1 MTKLYLLVR
10 RYLAVALMFG
20 ALTSFAQ
27 QTVTGKVT
35 AADDG
40 SGIPGVNVL
49 EKGTTNGTVS
59 DSDGNYTINVGANAT
74 LVFSFVGYSSQEV
87 SVGGQSSINVSLQS
101 DVTALSEVVVVG
113 YGSQDKK
120 EITGS
125 VVALSAEQFNR
136 GNVNDP
142 RQLLQGKVPGL
153 SIYNRGGNPNTS
165 ATFRL
170 RGISTIGSNS
180 QPLIVIDG
188 ILGAS
193 LDNIDPN
200 DIESINVLKDGS
212 AAAIYGSRG
221 SAGVILVTTKRGS
234 KGKATVDYNGY
245 VAADQVARRQPVMT
259 ASEYVAAGG
268 NDIGSV
274 TDWQDEVTQTGV
286 SNVHNLAIASG
297 SQSTSFRATIN
308 YRDVNGILKKS
319 GFDQVNVRAN
329 LSHTAI
335 DNKLK
340 FDFGFSSTD
349 RRSNFSFNEA
359 LRYAVLFNPTVPI
372 RQPNGDFY
380 QSIIFD
386 NFNPVAILEQNIN
399 EGKRKT
405 INYNAR
411 VDFTPIENFT
421 LTANFGR
428 QFENNFNGSY
438 FSRNSLFVGFDR
450 KGLAR
455 RFTSESDFTL
465 FEGWGT
471 YQKEFSKINLDATV
485 GYSFQ
490 QDNYEEI
497 FIEAGG
503 FQNDNLGYNQLEQA
517 ADFAPGGNRPIINS
531 AQSPDNKIIAFFG
544 RVNLTFDKG
553 IYFNASVR
561 REGSTKLGKNNQW
574 GVFPA
579 VGLGVDISQYVTIP
593 KVDVLKFRAGFGVT
607 GSLPLQSGLAQDLY
621 TFDRYNQTAVNFAR
635 NANPDLKWEQKE
647 ETNIGIDFSI
657 AGKLSGSMDFF
668 VRNIKDFILER
679 EVDQAVF
686 VSGRQ
691 FQNVGALQSKGF
703 ELALNYNSVNLGQV
717 KWNPGIVL
725 STNSTELTEYFNT
738 RFVTGNF
745 GSPGQNNT
753 PFNLVEVGG
762 KLGTI
767 WGPVFDGVQIVG
779 ENGVAVFK
787 DLNADGTIKADPS
800 QALLPDADFKELGKA
815 FPTLE
820 LGWTNQL
827 TYKNWDANL
836 FFRGAFGHSLINQF
850 RAFYE
855 PIDPGAIK
863 SYNRVKT
870 DKAVDGLTEA
880 KFSSLYV
887 EKADFLKLDNI
898 TIGYTLNLANSNS
911 FRNVRFYTTVQ
922 NAFVITKY
930 SGIDPEPVFGDIE
943 DNNNPLITGV
953 DRRNSYFFAR
963 TFTFGINLGF

>member
-10 RYLAVALMFG
+10 RYLTVALIFG

-49 EKGTTNGTVS
+49 EKGTSNGTVS
-59 DSDGNYTINVGANAT
+59 DADGNFQINVGANAT
-74 LVFSFVGYSSQEV
+74 LVFSFVGYASQEV
-87 SVGGQSSINVSLQS
+87 SVGGQSVINVSLQS

-125 VVALSAEQFNR
+125 VVALGAEQFNK

-153 SIYNRGGNPNTS
+153 SIYNRGGNPNS
-165 ATFRL
+165 AATFRL

-188 ILGAS
+188 VLGAS
-193 LDNIDPN
+193 LDNVDPN

-245 VAADQVARRQPVMT
+245 IAADQVSRRQPVMT

-268 NDIGSV
+268 NDLGAV

-286 SNVHNLAIASG
+286 SNVHNIAIASG
-297 SQSTSFRATIN
+297 TQTTSFRASVN
-308 YRDVNGILKKS
+308 YRDVNGVLRKS

-329 LSHTAI
+329 LSHSALE
-335 DNKLK
+335 NKLK

-349 RRSNFSFNEA
+349 RRSDFSFNEA
-359 LRYAVLFNPTVPI
+359 LRYAVLFNPTAPV
-372 RQPNGDFY
+372 RFPNGDFY
-380 QSIIFD
+380 QAILFD

-411 VDFTPIENFT
+411 IDYSLLDNLT
-421 LTANFGR
+421 LTVNFAR
-428 QFENNFNGSY
+428 QFENNFNGTY
-438 FSRNSLFVGFDR
+438 FSRNSFFVGLNR

-455 RFTSESDFTL
+455 RFVSDSDFTL

-471 YQKEFSKINLDATV
+471 YQKSFGKVDMDVTA

-490 QDNYEEI
+490 QDNYEEL

-503 FQNDNLGYNQLEQA
+503 FQNDFLGYQQLEQA
-517 ADFAPGGNRPIINS
+517 ADFTLGGSRPNVS
-531 AQSPDNKIIAFFG
+531 SGASPDNRIIAFFG
-544 RVNLTFDKG
+544 RANFTIDKG

-561 REGSTKLGKNNQW
+561 REGSSKLGVNNQW

-579 VGLGVDISQYVTIP
+579 FGLGVDIAKYVDLP
-593 KVDVLKFRAGFGVT
+593 NVDVLKLRAGFGVT
-607 GSLPLQSGLAQDLY
+607 GSLPSNAGLAQDLY
-621 TFDRYNQTAVNFAR
+621 AFNRNNFSVAFAR
-635 NANPDLKWEQKE
+635 NANPDLRWEQKE
-647 ETNIGIDFSI
+647 ETNIGIDFGI
-657 AGKLSGSMDFF
+657 ASKLTGSVDFF

-679 EVDQAVF
+679 DVDQAVF
-686 VSGRQ
+686 VSGRRTE
-691 FQNVGALQSKGF
+691 NVGALRTQGI
-703 ELALNYNSVNLGQV
+703 EVALNYNSVNIGQV

-725 STNSTELTEYFNT
+725 SSNSTELTEFFNT
-738 RFVTGNF
+738 RFVTGEF
-745 GSPGQNNT
+745 GSPGQNGT
-753 PFNLVEVGG
+753 PLNLVEVGK

-767 WGPVFDGVQIVG
+767 WGPVFDRVQPDGI
-779 ENGVAVFK
+779 NGRVVLK
-787 DLNADGTIKADPS
+787 DLNGDGVIKGDAG
-800 QALLPDADFKELGKA
+800 QALLPDADFKQLGKA

-820 LGWTNQL
+820 MGWTNQL
-827 TYKNWDANL
+827 SFKNWDINV

-850 RAFYE
+850 RGFYE
-855 PIDPGAIK
+855 PIDPGAIN
-863 SYNRVKT
+863 SYNRIKT

-880 KFSSLYV
+880 KYSSLYV
-887 EKADFLKLDNI
+887 EKADFLKLDNL
-898 TIGYTLNLANSNS
+898 TLGYKINLPNSNS
-911 FRNVRFYTTVQ
+911 FRNIRFYTTVQ
-922 NAFVITKY
+922 NAFVLTKY
-930 SGIDPEPVFGDIE
+930 TGIDPEPVFGDTE

-953 DRRNSYFFAR
+953 DRRNTYFFAR
-963 TFTFGINLGF
+963 TFTLGVNVGF